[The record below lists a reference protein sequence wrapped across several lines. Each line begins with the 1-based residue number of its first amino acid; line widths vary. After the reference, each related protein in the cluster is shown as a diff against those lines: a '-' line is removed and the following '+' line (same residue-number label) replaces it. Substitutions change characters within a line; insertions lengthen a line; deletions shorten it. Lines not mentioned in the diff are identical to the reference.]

1 MSRIAKLDAAPPQP
15 PMGIIE
21 AYDALM
27 ELKGEIGP
35 SADISIYLSTSDLRK
50 TPLSATIYAGGLMQR
65 TPNFRCEGSDLR
77 QVIADLRAGWA
88 GFQDEHAR
96 RMTADMALEIIRIT
110 DAHGTCTDAAL
121 RGDKFSVGDVA
132 RWGAAAC
139 AKANEMAGRGP
150 FEIVPIGG
158 ANGAAA

>member
-1 MSRIAKLDAAPPQP
+1 MTKQQHMSATEAHAALV
-15 PMGIIE
+15 
-21 AYDALM
+21 ALRR
-27 ELKGEIGP
+27 EIGP
-35 SADISIYLSTSDLRK
+35 EADVSIHLSASDARDL
-50 TPLSATIYAGGLMQR
+50 PLSASIYAKGYRQR
-65 TPNFRCEGSDLR
+65 EPNFACQGSDLR

-88 GFQDEHAR
+88 AFQDEHAR

-110 DAHGTCTDAAL
+110 DEHGACTDAAL
-121 RGDKFSVGDVA
+121 RGSKFSVGDVA

-158 ANGAAA
+158 ANGKAA